1 MILTGFHV
9 DFCRLSL
16 VKTYFVISV
25 KCSLLDGFSCV
36 GDCFHEAT
44 ATNSSF
50 KMLLS
55 LFHFSLKRRYICCH
69 VLKKLN
75 NLWKKYSEREEHHP
89 VAAWSRVLDS
99 FLEKFLYQRKKKKRN
114 KSHLLMKFRLRKF
127 SWNDPWYSKQTSCFY
142 LVTQLNFHPRL
153 KSICA
158 LRNKD
163 LLKISGQRCPWH
175 AYVPRPARSG
185 RS

>member
-1 MILTGFHV
+1 MCGWLFPWSYSNKQFLQDV
-9 DFCRLSL
+9 AVL
-16 VKTYFVISV
+16 V
-25 KCSLLDGFSCV
+25 
-36 GDCFHEAT
+36 
-44 ATNSSF
+44 SF
-50 KMLLS
+50 LVEKEIYLLS
-55 LFHFSLKRRYICCH
+55 CSEETQQSLKKIFWKGGASSCCCL
-69 VLKKLN
+69 VQGLRLFSGKVSLSK
-75 NLWKKYSEREEHHP
+75 
-89 VAAWSRVLDS
+89 
-99 FLEKFLYQRKKKKRN
+99 KKKKRN